1 MKIAVLGGGGFIGSA
16 LLAYWK
22 GRHELVCLGHDRR
35 FAALASRLGATIEF
49 RVCSVDDASWLGAI
63 RGADVVVH
71 AAGPSGNDRCVA
83 DVQGTHKAHVLG
95 AGHLARWV
103 EESPRRRVIYCSS
116 MAVYGAPEGSVRSV
130 PFREDTPA
138 KPITYYGTLKLD
150 GEAALEHSPRVTVLR
165 LAHVYGVGSGL
176 GHDPDGV
183 VMRFALGLLQEGMV
197 TLYGDGRQQW
207 DFVHVTDVARAV
219 DLAIAHRADGIY
231 NIGGGGPTTI
241 GRLGEIVLSEAK
253 ALGLKGELTR
263 HHDETASPGYDC
275 WLATDR
281 AHQALGW
288 TPAITL
294 ETGIRELLQYGER
307 FLQCRS

>member
-16 LLAYWK
+16 LLAHWN
-22 GRHELVCLGHDRR
+22 GRHELICLGHDRR

-49 RVCSVDDASWLGAI
+49 RVCSVGDASWLEAI
-63 RGADVVVH
+63 GGADVVVH

-83 DVQGTHKAHVLG
+83 DTQGTHRAHVLG

-130 PFREDTPA
+130 PFREDTPV
-138 KPITYYGTLKLD
+138 KPITYYGTLKLN
-150 GEAALEHSPRVTVLR
+150 GEVVLERSPGVTVLR

-183 VMRFALGLLQEGMV
+183 VMRFALGLLKKGMV
-197 TLYGDGRQQW
+197 TVYGDGCQQW
-207 DFVHVTDVARAV
+207 DFVHVTDVARAI
-219 DLAIAHRADGIY
+219 DLAIAHQADGIY
-231 NIGGGGPTTI
+231 NIGGGSTTI
-241 GRLGEIVLSEAK
+241 GRLGEIILSEAK
-253 ALGLKGELTR
+253 ALGLKGELSHR
-263 HHDETASPGYDC
+263 YETESSGYDC

-281 AHQALGW
+281 AHRVLGW
-288 TPAITL
+288 APTIAL
-294 ETGIRELLQYGER
+294 EAGIRELLQYGER